1 MPDYNAKHEEASMVS
16 IKAVPEGYH
25 TITPYLVVPDI
36 SVVSEFLGRAFNAK
50 TCEWNTAP
58 DGKVAHASMK
68 IGDSMLMMGAAHG
81 QWKAEAVTLY
91 MYVEEV
97 DQAYRRAIEAG
108 ATSIQEPRHEFYGDR
123 TAAVM
128 DPAGNRWYI
137 ATHVEE
143 VHPEE
148 LQRRFHAAR
157 AHQA

>member
-1 MPDYNAKHEEASMVS
+1 
-16 IKAVPEGYH
+16 
-25 TITPYLVVPDI
+25 
-36 SVVSEFLGRAFNAK
+36 
-50 TCEWNTAP
+50 
-58 DGKVAHASMK
+58 
-68 IGDSMLMMGAAHG
+68 
-81 QWKAEAVTLY
+81 

-97 DQAYRRAIEAG
+97 DQAYRHAVEAG